1 MNICMNINISQ
12 VEQGFSIGSFPITN
26 TMVWTLLIVV
36 VLSAVFIWLGSG
48 IKVKPTGKKQV
59 VAEMIY
65 GAISNMVDETMG
77 PGHKAFTPYFIALF
91 AFLLASNLSGVW
103 GLGIIRPPT
112 ADIVTPLALA
122 ILTFILTQA
131 NSIRVNG
138 VKAYFKSFF
147 EPVALLFPINLI
159 GEIANPVSLTFR
171 MFGNLLGGLVI
182 GTLVYAMLIG
192 NNAVPAWIA
201 VAAVV
206 LTVLLLT
213 SQYKKLKTLSKSK
226 KKMVMGL
233 AVLCMLPLFAMV
245 FVHAYFDVFAGCL
258 QAYIFCMLSM
268 IFISA

>member
-1 MNICMNINISQ
+1 
-12 VEQGFSIGSFPITN
+12 
-26 TMVWTLLIVV
+26 
-36 VLSAVFIWLGSG
+36 
-48 IKVKPTGKKQV
+48 
-59 VAEMIY
+59 
-65 GAISNMVDETMG
+65 
-77 PGHKAFTPYFIALF
+77 
-91 AFLLASNLSGVW
+91 
-103 GLGIIRPPT
+103 
-112 ADIVTPLALA
+112 
-122 ILTFILTQA
+122 
-131 NSIRVNG
+131 
-138 VKAYFKSFF
+138 
-147 EPVALLFPINLI
+147 
-159 GEIANPVSLTFR
+159 

>member
-1 MNICMNINISQ
+1 MNIPQITA
-12 VEQGFSIGSFPITN
+12 GFSIGPFTITN
-26 TMVWTLLIVV
+26 TIVWTWLIVA
-36 VLSAVFIWLGSG
+36 VLSVVFIWLGHG
-48 IKVKPTGKKQV
+48 LKVKPVGKKQI
-59 VAEMIY
+59 VAEAIY
-65 GAISNMVDETMG
+65 GAIGNMVNETMG
-77 PGHKAFTPYFIALF
+77 PESRGFIPYFIALF
-91 AFLLASNLSGVW
+91 SFLLVCNISGFW
-103 GLGIIRPPT
+103 GMGIVRQPT
-112 ADIVTPLALA
+112 ADIATPLALA
-122 ILTFILTQA
+122 ILTFLLNHG

-138 VKAYFKSFF
+138 IKNYLKGYI
-147 EPVALLFPINLI
+147 EPFPVLLPINIL
-159 GEIANPVSLTFR
+159 GELASPVSLTFR

>member
-1 MNICMNINISQ
+1 MSIYMDISIPQ

-26 TMVWTLLIVV
+26 TIVWTLLIVV

-48 IKVKPTGKKQV
+48 LKVKPTSKKQV

-91 AFLLASNLSGVW
+91 AFLLVSNLSGVW
-103 GLGIIRPPT
+103 GLGIVRPPT

-138 VKAYFKSFF
+138 VKAYFKSFL
-147 EPVALLFPINLI
+147 EPVAILLPINLI
-159 GEIANPVSLTFR
+159 SEIANPISLTFR

-182 GTLVYAMLIG
+182 GTLVYSMLIG
-192 NNAVPAWIA
+192 NNFVPAWVAIA
-201 VAAVV
+201 SVLLAA
-206 LTVLLLT
+206 LLLT
-213 SQYKKLKTLSKSK
+213 NQYKKIKTLSKGK
-226 KKMVMGL
+226 KKMVIGL
-233 AVLCMLPLFAMV
+233 AVLCLLPLLATS